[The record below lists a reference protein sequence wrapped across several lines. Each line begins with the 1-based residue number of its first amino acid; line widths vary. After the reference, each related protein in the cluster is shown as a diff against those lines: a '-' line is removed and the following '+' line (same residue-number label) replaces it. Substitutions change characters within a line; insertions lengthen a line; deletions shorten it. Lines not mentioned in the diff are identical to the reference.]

1 MTQTD
6 HRSTK
11 EMPCLPGLTAQVSY
25 SWLVH
30 HTAPLASAP
39 TLHSTMDAH
48 TFGMRSNAH
57 SNSSNAYANG
67 ANQVRQAAGRARK
80 SSC

>member
-1 MTQTD
+1 MSIPGW
-6 HRSTK
+6 STT
-11 EMPCLPGLTAQVSY
+11 LT
-25 SWLVH
+25 
-30 HTAPLASAP
+30 LASAP

-67 ANQVRQAAGRARK
+67 VNQVRAPAGPGRRAAAALAR
-80 SSC
+80 SC